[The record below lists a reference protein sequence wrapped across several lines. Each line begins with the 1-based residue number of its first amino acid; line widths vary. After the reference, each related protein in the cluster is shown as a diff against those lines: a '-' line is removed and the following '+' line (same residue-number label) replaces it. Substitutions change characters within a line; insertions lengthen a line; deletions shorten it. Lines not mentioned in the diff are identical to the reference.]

1 MRLKRLVALALA
13 GTMAL
18 SLAACGGNNNNNAST
33 SANNTQASADSSADG
48 DSKEPVTIKFSWWG
62 GDSRHEATLAAI
74 EKFQEKYDWITV
86 ETQYGAWS
94 GWEDSMATAFST
106 GTAPDINQINWN
118 WISQYSSDGGTFVN
132 LNDYADTIDLT
143 QFEQSA
149 LDVCSVDGS
158 LQAIPVSMT
167 GRIFYWNKTTF
178 DKAGIATPTSVD
190 ELLAAGQTFKE
201 KLGDDYY
208 PLCLGEYDR
217 MILMTFYLESKYNKA
232 WVQDGQLQ
240 YSQEEVQ
247 EGLEFIKSLEDNH
260 VMPTLEKYYG
270 DGAESIDKDTN
281 WIDGHYAGI
290 FEWDTAATKYE
301 GSLEEGQE
309 LVVGDELTGMGDAKG
324 GFSKVSLALAISQT
338 TEHPEECA
346 MLINFLLN
354 EEEGVK
360 LLGSERGV
368 PLSKAALQVCTDN
381 ELLDAHVAEANG
393 KVMDWVSFPID
404 EHYEDSLL
412 KAEDGI
418 YKDVFSGYS
427 YGDYDVVTAAETLIN
442 GVNEAIG
449 A

>member
-18 SLAACGGNNNNNAST
+18 SLAACGGNNNNNTST

-132 LNDYADTIDLT
+132 LNDYSDTIDLT

-240 YSQEEVQ
+240 FSQEEVQ

-427 YGDYDVVTAAETLIN
+427 YGDYNVEQAAQILID